1 MKVHAKPKLE
11 EKKVYQWSGY
21 FSRSHL
27 TMMFRAGRCRRGTH
41 RRDTGTLIVLYL
53 CFSTYS
59 ILPTH
64 TLPNTHTHTHTCHT
78 RVHRV
83 ETFSGK
89 QEPDKL
95 PDAVSSAI
103 KDKQTPNV
111 SEKKGKFN
119 TKNNF

>member
-1 MKVHAKPKLE
+1 
-11 EKKVYQWSGY
+11 
-21 FSRSHL
+21 
-27 TMMFRAGRCRRGTH
+27 MFRAGRRRRGTH
-41 RRDTGTLIVLYL
+41 RRDTGTLIALYL

-64 TLPNTHTHTHTCHT
+64 TLPNTHTHRCHT

-83 ETFSGK
+83 ETLSGK
-89 QEPDKL
+89 QELDKL
-95 PDAVSSAI
+95 PDAVSSEI
-103 KDKQTPNV
+103 KDKQTPNI